1 MDMVVNI
8 LVGFVLCVCF
18 IWGSAWRSWCEKE
31 RKSLG
36 FNFFFFP
43 PARGC
48 VSNSWFSLVFRESWV
63 HSIFFPTLH
72 PRKRAKRGDF
82 SFPLPA
88 LPLKLVGRL
97 EKKFEFKKNSSFLA
111 VLFPNAS
118 LLQSSSLFTYSLRYT
133 QIVFA
138 RVNTLTQRNTTRGK
152 RHYLKSRR
160 RDIIF
165 YAPQKRKNL

>member
-8 LVGFVLCVCF
+8 LVSFVLCVCF

-36 FNFFFFP
+36 FNFFFFLLREAAYLILDFLSCLGSREFTQFFFP
-43 PARGC
+43 PRIQQTSKARRLL
-48 VSNSWFSLVFRESWV
+48 FSL
-63 HSIFFPTLH
+63 
-72 PRKRAKRGDF
+72 AC
-82 SFPLPA
+82 